1 MFIAGEKKK
10 KWMFYN
16 RNENY
21 EVQLFSTYLRMTVS
35 KENEVFMSF
44 HVPTCWMWL
53 DYKCL
58 SSRKT
63 IYWFFLQ
70 QNISVAQTTKS
81 KKKFIQTL
89 KLQIKL
95 INLVKAEY
103 SGSFG
108 CFFLFVC
115 PDISFA
121 FRGAADVLQPGC
133 SPSLSGRSPG
143 PVPGGAL
150 PPHSSQWWRLSPQIR
165 CT

>member
-1 MFIAGEKKK
+1 MCLHVGCDLTTNVYHLEKPFI
-10 KWMFYN
+10 
-16 RNENY
+16 
-21 EVQLFSTYLRMTVS
+21 
-35 KENEVFMSF
+35 
-44 HVPTCWMWL
+44 
-53 DYKCL
+53 D
-58 SSRKT
+58 
-63 IYWFFLQ
+63 FFF
-70 QNISVAQTTKS
+70 TTKHFS
-81 KKKFIQTL
+81 GTNDKIKKKFIQTL

-150 PPHSSQWWRLSPQIR
+150 PPHSSQ
-165 CT
+165 